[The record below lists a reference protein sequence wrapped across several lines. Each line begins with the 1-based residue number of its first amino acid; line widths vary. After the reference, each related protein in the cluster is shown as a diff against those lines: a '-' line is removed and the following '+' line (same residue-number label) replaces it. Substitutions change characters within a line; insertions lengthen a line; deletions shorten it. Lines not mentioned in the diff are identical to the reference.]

1 MAMNKIQDV
10 KLETTATYQPLSDLN
25 VRFWSQDK
33 NTAELRF
40 IITRNKFPLSLSKE
54 NVKVIIALESGT
66 SFISSDDFIIDSE
79 VEGVAR
85 YIIPTDFMRVA
96 TNVTGQVYVTTLDR
110 EEVIV
115 ERQFKFTVSNDLLSD
130 YPSEDKLR
138 YIKTFDDLRTE
149 ISSRVSKLESDME
162 TMEDYVTQVQD
173 TTQEG
178 ITALSTLIQQKQDA
192 YNANHTA
199 KMKELNDKGTE
210 YSTKFDEDKQ
220 YIDEKSQ
227 AFKDAVNG
235 SGLITTGQSK
245 DWQKYKLTDDDG
257 KVQYFK
263 KGTISN
269 VLDLPTGIYET
280 VSNDDAT
287 TQGLPANNTY
297 VQIKVL
303 QMANNEERKIIEVTS
318 TYNSKKWDRQLH
330 TNGDRDT
337 GWREV
342 AYINPNNP
350 FETVQESQNKAN
362 EAETNAKTYTDE
374 KVFNLHKTLFEG
386 TANGVDS
393 TIPLSE
399 TLDNFIFLYIYG
411 KFDGGYFAETGD
423 PNGTSDIVIDRTNVI
438 GTDGASATVFECVIQ
453 KMSRTQLK
461 IVSDTYHGIH
471 SGNGSGP
478 NANRFTITKI
488 VGVRKY
494 ADTTQPV

>member
-1 MAMNKIQDV
+1 MSMNKIQDV

-96 TNVTGQVYVTTLDR
+96 SNVTGQVYVTTLDR

-115 ERQFKFTVSNDLLSD
+115 ERQFKFTVSDDLLSD

-210 YSTKFDEDKQ
+210 YSAKFDSDKE
-220 YIDEKSQ
+220 YIDEKTE
-227 AFKDAVNG
+227 AFKESVTR
-235 SGLITTGQSK
+235 SGLVTTGESEN
-245 DWQKYKLTDDDG
+245 WQKYKIADDSGVLPIVNLKGDLAALQALPSG
-257 KVQYFK
+257 FYYRSFVPITGMGQTSSTGFVTVWESNGGSVKNISFK
-263 KGTISN
+263 
-269 VLDLPTGIYET
+269 P
-280 VSNDDAT
+280 
-287 TQGLPANNTY
+287 
-297 VQIKVL
+297 
-303 QMANNEERKIIEVTS
+303 
-318 TYNSKKWDRQLH
+318 YNSTQEFIMRYYNEW
-330 TNGDRDT
+330 T
-337 GWREV
+337 GWE
-342 AYINPNNP
+342 NK
-350 FETVQESQNKAN
+350 FDGLEKTVDAQAKAN
-362 EAETNAKTYTDE
+362 TAENNARLYTDS
-374 KVFNLHKTLFEG
+374 KVFNLHQTLFEG
-386 TANGVDS
+386 TAKGVDS
-393 TIPLSE
+393 TIPLAE

-411 KFDGGYFAETGD
+411 NFDGGNFAETGD

-438 GTDGASATVFECVIQ
+438 GTNGASATVFECVIQ

>member
-1 MAMNKIQDV
+1 MSKIQDV

-96 TNVTGQVYVTTLDR
+96 SNVTGQVYVTTLDR

-115 ERQFKFTVSNDLLSD
+115 ERQFKFTVSDDLLSD

-199 KMKELNDKGTE
+199 KMKELNDKGSE
-210 YSTKFDEDKQ
+210 YSTKFDDDKV
-220 YIDEKSQ
+220 YMDEKLE
-227 AFKDAVNG
+227 AFKESVTG
-235 SGLITTGQSK
+235 SGLVTQGEAQS
-245 DWQKYKLTDDDG
+245 WQKYKLTDDSGVLPIVNLRGDLEALQALPSG
-257 KVQYFK
+257 FYYRSFVPITGVGQTSSTGFVTVWESNGGQVKNISFK
-263 KGTISN
+263 
-269 VLDLPTGIYET
+269 P
-280 VSNDDAT
+280 
-287 TQGLPANNTY
+287 
-297 VQIKVL
+297 
-303 QMANNEERKIIEVTS
+303 
-318 TYNSKKWDRQLH
+318 YNSTQEFIMRYYNEWS
-330 TNGDRDT
+330 
-337 GWREV
+337 GWENKFDGLEKSID
-342 AYINPNNP
+342 A
-350 FETVQESQNKAN
+350 QAKAN
-362 EAETNAKTYTDE
+362 TAESNAKVYTDE
-374 KVFNLHKTLFEG
+374 KVFNLHQTLFEG
-386 TANGVDS
+386 GANGVDS
-393 TIPLSE
+393 IIPLAE

-411 KFDGGYFAETGD
+411 NFDGGNFAETGD

-438 GTDGASATVFECVIQ
+438 GTDGAYATVFECIIQ
-453 KMSRTQLK
+453 KASRTQLK
-461 IVSDTYHGIH
+461 ITSDTYHGVH

-478 NANRFTITKI
+478 NANRFTINKI

-494 ADTTQPV
+494 ADTTQ

>member
-96 TNVTGQVYVTTLDR
+96 SNVTGQVYVTTLDR

-115 ERQFKFTVSNDLLSD
+115 ERQFKFTVSDDLLSD

-192 YNANHTA
+192 YNTNHTA
-199 KMKELNDKGTE
+199 KMKELNDKGSE
-210 YSTKFDEDKQ
+210 YSTKFDDDKV
-220 YIDEKSQ
+220 YMDEKLE
-227 AFKDAVNG
+227 AFKESVTG
-235 SGLITTGQSK
+235 SGLVTQGEAQS
-245 DWQKYKLTDDDG
+245 WQKYKLTDDSGVLPIVNLRGDLEALQALPSG
-257 KVQYFK
+257 FYYRSFVPITGVGQTSSTGFVTVWESNGGQVKNISFK
-263 KGTISN
+263 
-269 VLDLPTGIYET
+269 P
-280 VSNDDAT
+280 
-287 TQGLPANNTY
+287 
-297 VQIKVL
+297 
-303 QMANNEERKIIEVTS
+303 
-318 TYNSKKWDRQLH
+318 YNSTQEFIMRYY
-330 TNGDRDT
+330 NGWS
-337 GWREV
+337 GWENKFDGLEKS
-342 AYINPNNP
+342 ID
-350 FETVQESQNKAN
+350 SQAKAN
-362 EAETNAKTYTDE
+362 TAESNAKVYTDE
-374 KVFNLHKTLFEG
+374 KVFNLHTTLFEG
-386 TANGVDS
+386 SANGVGS
-393 TIPLSE
+393 TIPLTE

-423 PNGTSDIVIDRTNVI
+423 PSESNNIVIDRTNII
-438 GTDGASATVFECVIQ
+438 GTDGAYATVFECVIQ
-453 KMSRTQLK
+453 KVNRTQLK
-461 IVSDTYHGIH
+461 ITSDTYHGVN
-471 SGNGSGP
+471 SGNGSGAD
-478 NANRFTITKI
+478 ANRFTINKI
-488 VGVRKY
+488 IGVRKY
-494 ADTTQPV
+494 ADIAQPE

>member
-1 MAMNKIQDV
+1 MAMSKIQDV

-96 TNVTGQVYVTTLDR
+96 SNVTGQVYVTTLDR

-115 ERQFKFTVSNDLLSD
+115 ERQFKFTVSDDLLSD

-199 KMKELNDKGTE
+199 KMKELNDKGSE
-210 YSTKFDEDKQ
+210 YSTKFDDDKV
-220 YIDEKSQ
+220 YMDEKLE
-227 AFKDAVNG
+227 AFKESVTG
-235 SGLITTGQSK
+235 SGLVTQGEAQS
-245 DWQKYKLTDDDG
+245 WQKYKLTDDSGVLPIVNLRGDLEALQALPSG
-257 KVQYFK
+257 FYYRSFVPITGVGQTSSTGFVTVWESNGGQVKNISFK
-263 KGTISN
+263 
-269 VLDLPTGIYET
+269 P
-280 VSNDDAT
+280 
-287 TQGLPANNTY
+287 
-297 VQIKVL
+297 
-303 QMANNEERKIIEVTS
+303 
-318 TYNSKKWDRQLH
+318 YNSTQEFIMRYYNEWS
-330 TNGDRDT
+330 
-337 GWREV
+337 GWENKFDGLEKSID
-342 AYINPNNP
+342 A
-350 FETVQESQNKAN
+350 QAKAN
-362 EAETNAKTYTDE
+362 TAESNAKVYTDE
-374 KVFNLHKTLFEG
+374 KVFNLHQTLFEG
-386 TANGVDS
+386 GANGVDS
-393 TIPLSE
+393 IIPLAE

-411 KFDGGYFAETGD
+411 NFDGGNFAETGD

-438 GTDGASATVFECVIQ
+438 GTDGAYATVFECIIQ
-453 KMSRTQLK
+453 KASRTQLK
-461 IVSDTYHGIH
+461 IISDTYHGVNTN
-471 SGNGSGP
+471 NGSGP
-478 NANRFTITKI
+478 NANRFTINKI

>member
-1 MAMNKIQDV
+1 MSMNKIQDV

-54 NVKVIIALESGT
+54 NVKVIIALESGS

-96 TNVTGQVYVTTLDR
+96 SNVTGQVYVTTLDK
-110 EEVIV
+110 EEIIV
-115 ERQFKFTVSNDLLSD
+115 ERQFKFTVFNDLLND

-149 ISSRVSKLESDME
+149 IASRVSKLESDME
-162 TMEDYVTQVQD
+162 TMEDYVTKIQD

-210 YSTKFDEDKQ
+210 YSTKFDSDKQ
-220 YIDEKSQ
+220 YIDEKTE
-227 AFKDAVNG
+227 AFKESVTG
-235 SGLITTGQSK
+235 SGLVTTGESAN
-245 DWQKYKLTDDDG
+245 WQKYKLTDDSGVLPIVNLNGDLEALQALPSG
-257 KVQYFK
+257 FYYRSFVPITGMGQTSASGYVTVWESNGGQVKHISFK
-263 KGTISN
+263 
-269 VLDLPTGIYET
+269 P
-280 VSNDDAT
+280 
-287 TQGLPANNTY
+287 
-297 VQIKVL
+297 
-303 QMANNEERKIIEVTS
+303 
-318 TYNSKKWDRQLH
+318 YNSTQEFIMRYYNEW
-330 TNGDRDT
+330 T
-337 GWREV
+337 GWE
-342 AYINPNNP
+342 NK
-350 FETVQESQNKAN
+350 FDGLEKTVDAQAKAN
-362 EAETNAKTYTDE
+362 TAESNAKLYTDS

-386 TANGVDS
+386 SANGVGS
-393 TIPLSE
+393 TIPLTE

-423 PNGTSDIVIDRTNVI
+423 PAEANDIVIDRTNVI
-438 GTDGASATVFECVIQ
+438 STDGAYATVFECVIQ
-453 KMSRTQLK
+453 KENRTQLK
-461 IVSDTYHGIH
+461 ITSDTYHGIH
-471 SGNGSGP
+471 SGNGSGAD
-478 NANRFTITKI
+478 ANRFTINKI
-488 VGVRKY
+488 IGVRKY
-494 ADTTQPV
+494 ADIAQPE

>member
-96 TNVTGQVYVTTLDR
+96 SNVTGQVYVTTLDR

-115 ERQFKFTVSNDLLSD
+115 ERQFKFTVSDDLLSD

-178 ITALSTLIQQKQDA
+178 LAA
-192 YNANHTA
+192 
-199 KMKELNDKGTE
+199 LNDLISKKLKE
-210 YSTKFDEDKQ
+210 YNDNHADKLALINTTVDGYVQ
-220 YIDEKSQ
+220 DFIDQRSYIDTKYAEFQ
-227 AFKDAVNG
+227 TAVGG
-235 SGLITTGQSK
+235 SGLVTTGESEN
-245 DWQKYKLTDDDG
+245 WQKYKLTDDDG
-257 KVQYFK
+257 KIQYLK

-280 VSNDDAT
+280 VSNADGT
-287 TQGLPANNTY
+287 TQGLPADNTY

-303 QMANNEERKIIEVTS
+303 QMASNAGRKVLEVTS
-318 TYNSKKWDRQLH
+318 TYNGQKWERLTH
-330 TNGDRDT
+330 TDGSRDT

-342 AYINPNNP
+342 GYINPNNP
-350 FETVQESQNKAN
+350 FETTQGSQNKAN
-362 EAETNAKTYTDE
+362 TAENNARLYTDS

-386 TANGVDS
+386 TAKGVDS
-393 TIPLSE
+393 TIPLAE

-411 KFDGGYFAETGD
+411 NFDGGNFAETGD
-423 PNGTSDIVIDRTNVI
+423 PNGTSNIVIDRTNVI
-438 GTDGASATVFECVIQ
+438 GTGGASATVFECVIQ
-453 KMSRTQLK
+453 KASRTQLK
-461 IVSDTYHGIH
+461 ITSDTYHGIH

-494 ADTTQPV
+494 ADTSQ